1 MIIDAHT
8 HLTAGDSTLTVTAVA
23 ECERLGV
30 DRIVC
35 SAIAG
40 YRHYPTFEQVSRSND
55 DLHAVMQAHPG
66 LVQGY
71 CYVNPRHGR
80 PALDDLRRRIEDQGM
95 IGIKLW
101 VATRADDP
109 LVDPVVEQAIA
120 YRAPILVHAWR
131 KTVGQLSYESTAQD
145 VARLGERYPE
155 ATIIMA
161 HLGGQTE
168 SAVNAIAPYRNVRTD
183 TSGSLIGGAE
193 VAIAVERLGAERV
206 IFGSDLHGGDLAVNV
221 GKIIAAEL
229 PPAEQDLVLGG
240 NMDAILKAVAR

>member
-8 HLTAGDSTLTVTAVA
+8 HLTAGDSTLTATAVA

-55 DLHAVMQAHPG
+55 ELYGVMRAHPD
-66 LVQGY
+66 LVKGY
-71 CYVNPRHGR
+71 CYVNPRHGK
-80 PALDDLRRRIEDQGM
+80 PALDDLRRRIEEQGM

-109 LVDPVVEQAIA
+109 LVDPVIQQAIA

-155 ATIIMA
+155 ASIIMA

-168 SAVNAIAPYRNVRTD
+168 SAMNAIAPYPNIRTD

-193 VAIAVERLGAERV
+193 VAIAVQRLGAERV
-206 IFGSDLHGGDLAVNV
+206 IFGSDLHGGDLAVNI
-221 GKIIAAEL
+221 GKIIAADL
-229 PPAEQDLVLGG
+229 SPADQALVLGG
-240 NMDAILKAVAR
+240 NMAALLAEVRR